1 MLKRSRFLRW
11 CLYIAGFFVL
21 LFGVLFLYLVIVSK
35 VDPPKIA
42 DTSSLQL
49 QRSSPDSG
57 LYVIKN
63 NWFRKS
69 NSGLFEMYVEGNPFE
84 RGVANGKLSEELVV
98 SQEDYFSE
106 QINKMI
112 PSKSYLKFL
121 KYFVGWF
128 NRKLD
133 KNVTEEYKEEIY

>member
-1 MLKRSRFLRW
+1 MPKKGRGWRRLGRVF
-11 CLYIAGFFVL
+11 A
-21 LFGVLFLYLVIVSK
+21 VLFLLLGILVLYVVLVSK
-35 VDPPKIA
+35 TRPPEVQDMSA
-42 DTSSLQL
+42 LQWK
-49 QRSSPDSG
+49 RSEVSPG
-57 LYVIKN
+57 FYTMKN
-63 NWFRKS
+63 DWLRKS
-69 NSGLFEMYVEGNPFE
+69 PSGLFEMYVEGNPFE

-133 KNVTEEYKEEIY
+133 KNVTEE